1 MDIVFLIGRILF
13 GGYFLMGGINHFT
26 KMGMMTGYATSKNV
40 PMPKVSVALTGIVLA
55 LGGLGILL
63 GVQIL
68 ASVVLL
74 TAFLVVASFKM
85 HRFWGMEEG
94 EAKMHEMRYFMVNLA
109 LAGATLML
117 LGITEWPMSL

>member
-26 KMGMMTGYATSKNV
+26 KMEMMTGYATSKKV
-40 PMPKVSVALTGIVLA
+40 PMPKISVALTGVVLV

-63 GVQIL
+63 GVYVLYAVIL
-68 ASVVLL
+68 LSV
-74 TAFLVVASFKM
+74 FLVVAAFKM
-85 HRFWGMEEG
+85 HAFWGMEDG

-109 LAGATLML
+109 LAGATLMM
-117 LGITEWPMSL
+117 LGITEWSMAL